1 MITLASRLSE
11 DINHLLF
18 PLKKQNSKKNESNVN
33 TNHKKAPT
41 DKVRAFFH
49 IYFRTFILYSYL
61 YFVQDIPDNTF
72 VLDNVLDTANSD
84 THVHNHTG
92 ISLSST

>member
-1 MITLASRLSE
+1 MTAYKNSA
-11 DINHLLF
+11 LL
-18 PLKKQNSKKNESNVN
+18 PSLIGGQES
-33 TNHKKAPT
+33 
-41 DKVRAFFH
+41 FSLL
-49 IYFRTFILYSYL
+49 YFRAFILYSYL

-72 VLDNVLDTANSD
+72 VLDNVLDNANSD